1 MAGSGATGAWPV
13 AARSISD
20 MARARVVKT
29 TRALPDRIA
38 GITVPQDDISAASW
52 RWAQR
57 SLPRYLF
64 NHSVR
69 AYFWGAAIAGREGW
83 AFDRQVLWIGSL
95 MHDVGLTR
103 IPRNTMCF
111 EIEGA
116 EISRRFLERAGMP
129 ESLVDRVAVAI
140 ILHMRPSVSLDDGVE
155 SVLLD
160 RATGIDVRGVE
171 VDLIEGV
178 RDDVM
183 RDFPRNT
190 FDRHFVAAIR
200 REVATRPGCQSARL
214 LNETRLVDWMERSP
228 WVTMAID

>member
-1 MAGSGATGAWPV
+1 MAGSGAPACAGFL
-13 AARSISD
+13 
-20 MARARVVKT
+20 RVEREAPETRLVKRT
-29 TRALPDRIA
+29 AALPDQIA
-38 GITVPQDDISAASW
+38 GITVPQDDISAATW
-52 RWAQR
+52 RWARR
-57 SLPRYLF
+57 SLPVYLF

-69 AYFWGAAIAGREGW
+69 AYVWGAAIAAREGW
-83 AFDRQVLWIGSL
+83 SFDRQVLWMGSL

-111 EIEGA
+111 VVEGA

-129 ESLVDRVAVAI
+129 AGVADRVAVAI
-140 ILHMRPSVSLDDGVE
+140 ILHMQPSVTLDDGVE

-171 VDLIEGV
+171 FDLIEGV
-178 RDDVM
+178 RDDVV
-183 RDFPRNT
+183 RDYPRDS

-200 REVATRPGCQSARL
+200 REVARRPGCQSAWL

-228 WVTMAID
+228 WVTDAID